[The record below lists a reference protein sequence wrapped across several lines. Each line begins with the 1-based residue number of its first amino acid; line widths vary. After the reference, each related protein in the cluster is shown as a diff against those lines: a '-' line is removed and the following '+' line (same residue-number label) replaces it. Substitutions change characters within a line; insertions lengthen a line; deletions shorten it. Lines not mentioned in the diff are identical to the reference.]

1 MVVCTEENLDE
12 AAKAGVIATVVDLLR
27 ALNGGETGAENSPP
41 PGVEELERDICFVL
55 GLMAI
60 KPEHQIAICNA
71 NALPTL
77 VAMIKRYA
85 KEGYTKVRALSGT
98 SAQACRRAADAITN
112 LAHENNSIKNWVRL
126 EGGVFP
132 LVTLLHSVDPKVQR
146 AVAGTLRTL
155 AFKNEENKNLIVE
168 RGALPLLIHM
178 LRAEDSSIHYEAVGV
193 IGNLVHSS
201 HHIKQRVLDEGALQA
216 VIELLSSP
224 CQDSQREAAL
234 LLGQFATADGDYKS
248 KIVQRGAVG
257 PLIEMLTSRDVQLK
271 EMAAFA
277 LGRLAQHHDNQAG
290 IMSMGGLPPLL
301 SLLDSSMPNLQH
313 NAAFA
318 LYGLSE
324 NEDNLLHFIRNGALQ
339 RIQDCNLIPQAS
351 RDCIQK
357 MTKRLQERL
366 NGRMLGQAL
375 YILQG
380 SQENDKVTI
389 ATALGLL
396 FSNEYPTPK
405 EFSKAMLERNVLIVL
420 LDTVS
425 NPKSSSEHQ
434 RQAATALHNV
444 AVACG
449 SAADLDLQTP
459 SQNQSSLNEEVN
471 EVEAPPEPRGSSH
484 EGQGTEDD
492 ALSGYLGSKYI
503 NNPSM
508 SDVKFIVEGKEFHA
522 HKVQLHASSEIFRSM
537 LEGDY
542 KERMAASIPIPN
554 IRWPVFEAMMTCI
567 YTGKLEVQPDLA
579 QELLQVSDQYMLDR
593 LKHFCEAAINKQ
605 LTADNVSAVFELAE
619 SFNAPELAK
628 RCALYCLHNYSKMI
642 EHFEQTSVSLDAPK
656 RGSKETPVQHFA
668 HLINAMIPRLRAALV
683 YDIQDR
689 AGRDPGD
696 HSLESDTS
704 SLSE

>member
-1 MVVCTEENLDE
+1 M
-12 AAKAGVIATVVDLLR
+12 R
-27 ALNGGETGAENSPP
+27 ALNGGEKGAQQRPP

-60 KPEHQIAICNA
+60 KPEHQMAICNA

-85 KEGYTKVRALSGT
+85 NEGELKVRHLSGA

-112 LAHENNSIKNWVRL
+112 LAHENNSIKNCVRL
-126 EGGVFP
+126 EGGVPP

-155 AFKNEENKNLIVE
+155 AFKNEENKNLIVA

-178 LRAEDSSIHYEAVGV
+178 LRADDSSIHYEAVGV

-201 HHIKQRVLDEGALQA
+201 HHIKQRVLEEGALQA

-234 LLGQFATADGDYKS
+234 LLGQFATAEGDYKS

-257 PLIEMLTSRDVQLK
+257 PLIDMLGSNDVQLQ

-277 LGRLAQHHDNQAG
+277 LGRLAQHPDNQAG

-301 SLLDSSMPNLQH
+301 ALLDSSLRNLQH

-324 NEDNLLHFIRNGALQ
+324 NEDNLLHFIRSGAVQ
-339 RIQDCNLIPQAS
+339 RIKACYLVPQAS

-357 MTKRLQERL
+357 MTRRLQERL
-366 NGRMLGQAL
+366 NGRMLGESL
-375 YILQG
+375 YVLQG
-380 SQENDKVTI
+380 AQGSDKLLI

-396 FSNEYPTPK
+396 FSHEYPSPR
-405 EFSKAMLERNVLIVL
+405 EMSKAILDRNILDVL
-420 LDTVS
+420 LEAVID
-425 NPKSSSEHQ
+425 PKSMPAPQ
-434 RQAATALHNV
+434 KQAADALFNI

-449 SAADLDLQTP
+449 SAADLDAQL
-459 SQNQSSLNEEVN
+459 SLNQKSGTGN
-471 EVEAPPEPRGSSH
+471 DGEVEAPPDPRGGSR
-484 EGQGTEDD
+484 EGEGADD
-492 ALSGYLGSKYI
+492 DLPAGYLGAQYI
-503 NNPSM
+503 NNRSM
-508 SDVKFIVEGKEFHA
+508 SDVKFIVEGREWYA

-537 LEGDY
+537 LEGNY
-542 KERMAASIPIPN
+542 KEKDASSIPIPN

-567 YTGKLEVQPDLA
+567 YTGKLDVQPELA
-579 QELLQVSDQYMLDR
+579 QELLQVSDQYMLER
-593 LKHFCEAAINKQ
+593 LKHFCEAAITKQ
-605 LTADNVSAVFELAE
+605 LATDNVAAVFELAE
-619 SFNAPELAK
+619 NFNAPELAK
-628 RCALYCLHNYSKMI
+628 RCALYCLQNYSKVTVDLEEI
-642 EHFEQTSVSLDAPK
+642 QNPASKTDKKGGSLSLEQSELELASSYSV
-656 RGSKETPVQHFA
+656 VQA
-668 HLINAMIPRLRAALV
+668 YSNLLSPMIPKLKAALV
-683 YDIQDR
+683 HDIQER
-689 AGRDPGD
+689 AGKEDSMAAEYRPIV
-696 HSLESDTS
+696 
-704 SLSE
+704 